1 MKILIHWALSA
12 LAIGVAASLLP
23 GVTVT
28 LTGAF
33 ILAIVLGVINIFIRP
48 LLLLLTLPITILTLG
63 IFSIVLNTLLIM
75 LADLL
80 VDGFAVSGFWWA
92 LLFGIVL
99 SLINAFFHIIEKRG

>member
-1 MKILIHWALSA
+1 MKIIIHWILAA

-33 ILAIVLGVINIFIRP
+33 TLAVVLGVINVFIRP

-80 VDGFAVSGFWWA
+80 VSGFAVSGFWWA

-99 SLINAFFHIIEKRG
+99 SLINGFFHILQKHG

>member
-1 MKILIHWALSA
+1 MKIIIHWILAA

-33 ILAIVLGVINIFIRP
+33 ILAIVLGIINVFIRP
-48 LLLLLTLPITILTLG
+48 LLVLLTLPITILTLG

-80 VDGFAVSGFWWA
+80 VAGFTVSGFWWA

-99 SLINAFFHIIEKRG
+99 SLINAFFHILQKHG